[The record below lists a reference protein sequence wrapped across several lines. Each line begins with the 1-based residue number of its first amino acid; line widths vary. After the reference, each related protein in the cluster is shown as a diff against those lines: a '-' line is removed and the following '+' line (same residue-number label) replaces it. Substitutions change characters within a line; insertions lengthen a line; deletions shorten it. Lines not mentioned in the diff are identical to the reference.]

1 MRMLPPSCAHGR
13 GFCCVTEDVNTLIL
27 CLGNERVCD
36 DGIAAVVGRAMQAL
50 PLPAHVT
57 VKVGSKISFDLLDDI
72 ATTDQL
78 VLVDALNS
86 GGEPGMCTVVDVS
99 ELPALVASSECAHGT
114 SVSHILDFVRYLA
127 CDGAACGVAIAGIE
141 GRQFLSCGTGF
152 SEEVWA
158 AVPKLVDLVLLFVG
172 AKVEA
177 RTMATEI
184 CRDLRIGRSR
194 GKRPGGAEERRAQG

>member
-1 MRMLPPSCAHGR
+1 MALPQWWDGPCR
-13 GFCCVTEDVNTLIL
+13 L
-27 CLGNERVCD
+27 CLYQPMLRSRS
-36 DGIAAVVGRAMQAL
+36 AARS
-50 PLPAHVT
+50 P
-57 VKVGSKISFDLLDDI
+57 FDLLDDI

-158 AVPKLVDLVLLFVG
+158 AVPKLVDLVLLFGGCQGGG
-172 AKVEA
+172 AHHGD
-177 RTMATEI
+177 
-184 CRDLRIGRSR
+184 RDLPRPAHRAVEGEEAGRS
-194 GKRPGGAEERRAQG
+194 GGAQGAGLTAR